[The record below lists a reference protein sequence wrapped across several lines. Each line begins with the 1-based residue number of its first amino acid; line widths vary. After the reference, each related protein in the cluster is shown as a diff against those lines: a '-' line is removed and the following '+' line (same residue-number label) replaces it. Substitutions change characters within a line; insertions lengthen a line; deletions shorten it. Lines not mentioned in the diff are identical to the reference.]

1 MSERIEGKVLL
12 KVNDQEIPMNDFVRD
27 VVAKVVHG
35 LLDALDNI
43 PADRTKVELNIEL
56 QRNKE
61 VK

>member
-61 VK
+61 S